1 MFSKTNFYKEG
12 LINHN
17 MVEKLQIENI
27 SCNINGSQILKDISF
42 EVESGKVVVLMGP
55 NGAGKSTISNI
66 LTGNPKYELTSGKIT
81 LNGEDITD
89 LPVNEKAKRGLFMSF
104 QNPVEIS
111 GVTMTNFLR
120 TSYNSLNNTNIQL
133 AQFMKLLKSNMEE
146 LGLDAKFRGR
156 FVNSGF
162 SGGEKK
168 RAELLQ
174 LMLFEPKYVI
184 LDEID
189 SGLDVDGIKLVSEML
204 NKILEKRKIGVLIIT
219 HYNKILEYIKPDSV
233 VVLKSGEISQIGGI
247 EVAHKILESGFN
259 K

>member
-1 MFSKTNFYKEG
+1 MSN
-12 LINHN
+12 
-17 MVEKLQIENI
+17 KLEIKNI
-27 SCNINGSQILKDISF
+27 SCNINDSQILKNINF
-42 EVESGKVVVLMGP
+42 EIESGKVVVLMGP
-55 NGAGKSTISNI
+55 NGAGKSTISNV
-66 LTGNPKYELTSGKIT
+66 LMGNPKYEVTSGNIV
-81 LNGEDITD
+81 LDGEDITD
-89 LPVNEKAKRGLFMSF
+89 LETNEKAKKGLFMSF

-133 AQFMKLLKSNMEE
+133 NEFMKLLKSNMEE

-204 NKILEKRKIGVLIIT
+204 NKILAKRKMGVLIIT

-233 VVLKSGEISQIGGI
+233 VVLKNGEISKTGGI
-247 EVAHKILESGFN
+247 EVAQKILESGFN
-259 K
+259 E

>member
-1 MFSKTNFYKEG
+1 MTEN
-12 LINHN
+12 
-17 MVEKLQIENI
+17 KLTIENI
-27 SCNINGSQILKDISF
+27 SCNINDNQILKNINF
-42 EVESGKVVVLMGP
+42 EIESGKVVVLMGP
-55 NGAGKSTISNI
+55 NGAGKSTISNV
-66 LTGNPKYELTSGKIT
+66 LMGNPKYEVTSGKIT
-81 LNGEDITD
+81 LDGDDITD
-89 LPVNEKAKRGLFMSF
+89 MPVNEKAKKGLFMSF

-120 TSYNSLNNTNIQL
+120 TSYNALNNTNIQL

-146 LGLDAKFRGR
+146 LELDAKFRGR

-204 NKILEKRKIGVLIIT
+204 NKILKKRKMGVLIIT

-233 VVLKSGEISQIGGI
+233 VVLKSGQISQIGGI
-247 EVAHKILESGFN
+247 EVAEKILQNGFN
-259 K
+259 E

>member
-1 MFSKTNFYKEG
+1 MNE
-12 LINHN
+12 N
-17 MVEKLQIENI
+17 KLQIKNI
-27 SCNINGSQILKDISF
+27 SCRVNDTQILKNISF
-42 EVESGKVVVLMGP
+42 EIESGKVVVLMGP
-55 NGAGKSTISNI
+55 NGAGKSTISNV
-66 LTGNPKYELTSGKIT
+66 LMGNPKYEVTSGTIT

-89 LPVNEKAKRGLFMSF
+89 LPVNEKAKKGLFMSF
-104 QNPVEIS
+104 QSPVEIS
-111 GVTMTNFLR
+111 GITMTNFLR
-120 TSYNSLNNTNIQL
+120 TSYNSLKNTNIQL
-133 AQFMKLLKSNMEE
+133 GEFMKLLKTNMAE
-146 LGLDAKFRGR
+146 LGLDSKFRSR

-204 NKILEKRKIGVLIIT
+204 NNILKKRKMGVLIIT

-233 VVLKSGEISQIGGI
+233 IVLKNGEISQTGGI
-247 EVAHKILESGFN
+247 ELAHKILESGFN
-259 K
+259 KQ

>member
-1 MFSKTNFYKEG
+1 MNQ
-12 LINHN
+12 
-17 MVEKLQIENI
+17 KLTIENI
-27 SCNINGSQILKDISF
+27 SCKIKNLEILKNINF
-42 EVESGKVVVLMGP
+42 EINSGEVVVLMGP
-55 NGAGKSTISNI
+55 NGAGKSTISNV
-66 LTGNPKYELTSGKIT
+66 LMGNPKYEITSGKIK
-81 LNGEDITD
+81 LNNQDITN
-89 LPVNEKAKRGLFMSF
+89 LPTNEKAKKGLFMSF

-120 TSYNSLNNTNIQL
+120 TSYNTINNTNIKL
-133 AQFMKLLKSNMEE
+133 GEFIKLLNSKMAE
-146 LGLDAKFRGR
+146 LELDSKFRGR

-189 SGLDVDGIKLVSEML
+189 SGLDIDGIKLVSEML
-204 NKILEKRKIGVLIIT
+204 NKILKTRKMGVLLIT
-219 HYNKILEYIKPDSV
+219 HYNKILEYIKPDKV
-233 VVLKSGEISQIGGI
+233 IVLKSGKISQTGDIKL
-247 EVAHKILESGFN
+247 AKDILKHGFN

>member
-1 MFSKTNFYKEG
+1 MMEN
-12 LINHN
+12 
-17 MVEKLQIENI
+17 KLTIENI
-27 SCNINGSQILKDISF
+27 SCNINDSQILKNINF
-42 EVESGKVVVLMGP
+42 EIESGKVVVLMGP
-55 NGAGKSTISNI
+55 NGAGKSTISNV
-66 LTGNPKYELTSGKIT
+66 LMGNPKYEVTSGKIT

-89 LPVNEKAKRGLFMSF
+89 LEVNEKAKKGLFMSF

-120 TSYNSLNNTNIQL
+120 TSYNSLKNTNIQL
-133 AQFMKLLKSNMEE
+133 NEFMKLLKSNMEE
-146 LGLDAKFRGR
+146 LGLDTKFRGR

-204 NKILEKRKIGVLIIT
+204 NKILEKRKMGVLIIT

-233 VVLKSGEISQIGGI
+233 VVLKSGQISQTGGI
-247 EVAHKILESGFN
+247 EVAEKILQNGFN
-259 K
+259 E

>member
-1 MFSKTNFYKEG
+1 MTEN
-12 LINHN
+12 
-17 MVEKLQIENI
+17 KLTIENI
-27 SCNINGSQILKDISF
+27 SCNINNNQILKNINF
-42 EVESGKVVVLMGP
+42 EIESGKVVVLMGP
-55 NGAGKSTISNI
+55 NGAGKSTISNV
-66 LTGNPKYELTSGKIT
+66 LMGNPKYEVTSGKLI
-81 LNGEDITD
+81 LDGEDITD
-89 LPVNEKAKRGLFMSF
+89 LETNEKAKKGLFMSF

-120 TSYNSLNNTNIQL
+120 TSYNALNNTNIQL

-233 VVLKSGEISQIGGI
+233 VVLKNGEISKTGGI
-247 EVAHKILESGFN
+247 EVAQKILESGFN
-259 K
+259 E

>member
-1 MFSKTNFYKEG
+1 MNKN
-12 LINHN
+12 
-17 MVEKLQIENI
+17 KLQVENI
-27 SCNINGSQILKDISF
+27 SCKINENQILKNINF
-42 EVESGKVVVLMGP
+42 EIESGKVVVLMGP
-55 NGAGKSTISNI
+55 NGAGKSTISNV
-66 LTGNPKYELTSGKIT
+66 LMGNPKYEITSGKIS
-81 LNGEDITD
+81 LDGEDITN
-89 LPVNEKAKRGLFMSF
+89 LPVNEKAKKGLFMSF
-104 QNPVEIS
+104 QSPVEIS

-120 TSYNSLNNTNIQL
+120 TSYNALNNTNVQL

-204 NKILEKRKIGVLIIT
+204 NKILAKRKMGVLIIT
-219 HYNKILEYIKPDSV
+219 HYNKILEYINPDSV
-233 VVLKSGEISQIGGI
+233 VVLKNGEISQTGGI
-247 EVAHKILESGFN
+247 EIAHKILESGFN
-259 K
+259 N

>member
-1 MFSKTNFYKEG
+1 MTNK
-12 LINHN
+12 LTL
-17 MVEKLQIENI
+17 EKVSSTVNNQ
-27 SCNINGSQILKDISF
+27 QILKNINLEINSN
-42 EVESGKVVVLMGP
+42 EIVVLMGP

-66 LTGNPKYELTSGKIT
+66 LMGNPKHKLISGKIT
-81 LNGEDITD
+81 LDGEDITN
-89 LPVNEKAKRGLFMSF
+89 LPTNEKAKKGLFMTF

-120 TSYNSLNNTNIQL
+120 TSYNSIHGTNIKL
-133 AQFMKLLKSNMEE
+133 AEFMKILKSAMEE

-168 RAELLQ
+168 KAELLQ

-204 NKILEKRKIGVLIIT
+204 NKIIKTRKMGVLIIT
-219 HYNKILEYIKPDSV
+219 HYNKIFEYIKPNKV
-233 VVLKSGEISQIGGI
+233 IVLKSGEIVETGGI
-247 EVAHKILESGFN
+247 EVANKILKNGFN
-259 K
+259 